1 MTALKNLWITARTVT
16 DYFRITHSDKNE
28 LREKLKGTP
37 YLKKSESRCG
47 KNSGYYYFYDLAYLT
62 DILKLKPL
70 QPIPKRL
77 IQMN

>member
-1 MTALKNLWITARTVT
+1 MSAWQSLWISARVVS

-37 YLKKSESRCG
+37 YLKKSNSPCG
-47 KNSGYYYFYDLAYLT
+47 VTGGYYYLYDLAYLVGV
-62 DILKLKPL
+62 LKLKPL

-77 IQMN
+77 IHN